1 MQNGLNLLS
10 PGLEDK
16 QCPAETG
23 QSVVKY
29 VQSGMFWLTQLDCRG
44 APRWGKQK
52 AHRIKMNQE
61 GLQGRSWQLGS
72 LRNYHLIISTLNCWH
87 QPDGATPA

>member
-16 QCPAETG
+16 QCPAGTG

-44 APRWGKQK
+44 APRWGKQ
-52 AHRIKMNQE
+52 
-61 GLQGRSWQLGS
+61 
-72 LRNYHLIISTLNCWH
+72 
-87 QPDGATPA
+87 